1 MAENDA
7 LTRLFGGPPGKI
19 IVKLA
24 VVSVLVGLV
33 MAALDLDPR
42 ALVLGIQRII
52 NGILAMGWEAVGNVI
67 NYFLLGAAVVI
78 PVWLLIR
85 LLSTRKQG

>member
-1 MAENDA
+1 MADNDS

-19 IVKLA
+19 IIKLA

-52 NGILAMGWEAVGNVI
+52 NGILAMGWDAVMNII

-78 PVWLLIR
+78 PIWIVMR
-85 LLSTRKQG
+85 LLNGRKQG